1 MDERSEKAFVTVT
14 ERETESEQM
23 QKTEYFDF
31 TDLVQDAQN
40 GDQSAFETLYW
51 KSYPF
56 LEREAKKFYTEPADI
71 DDALQET
78 YLRIFQKLDTLKDPR
93 TFLGWAITVCKR
105 TLLNRVE
112 YDERHFGKTEL
123 RPETST
129 EEEQGLDLLPAE
141 EYRRDYD
148 PNSFVDAAHVND
160 ALRDVLNA
168 LPEHQ
173 QMCILL
179 WSEGYTQREIAEEL
193 ELPLGTVKSNL
204 NYAKKKMT
212 KVLLRMEKEGTF
224 DYKAVAS
231 NPVAAFLYLLE
242 RYIEVVPAVPP
253 EAASLFPK
261 IQTAILS
268 GDVAAACSEAVVNT
282 VTKTVA
288 AGTIRSV
295 ARKFFTDTGA
305 TVTSIMLVIAVAIG
319 TALGIQTV
327 SNPVP
332 AERQNVATTR
342 VSQTQRTTS
351 AESTTARP
359 TGNNGPATNN
369 GAATTPAPVDTVTV
383 RTPAPAATRDNAG
396 NTRSTTAVTVTRA
409 DAGLNTPLVAR
420 VADVSEVPNGAI
432 YDTVNQAADNVR
444 EIFSSS
450 NDITNSI
457 VPVLG
462 GNQSD
467 SSYVKF
473 YISAHN
479 RTGENVYL
487 TKVSN
492 TNIRTSSGKTI
503 PIQDVKINDEPA
515 ISKGEDF
522 WIVVEIDR
530 NRLAADLQKE
540 IDEGNFYGNATIEYK

>member
-1 MDERSEKAFVTVT
+1 M
-14 ERETESEQM
+14 
-23 QKTEYFDF
+23 
-31 TDLVQDAQN
+31 
-40 GDQSAFETLYW
+40 
-51 KSYPF
+51 
-56 LEREAKKFYTEPADI
+56 
-71 DDALQET
+71 
-78 YLRIFQKLDTLKDPR
+78 
-93 TFLGWAITVCKR
+93 
-105 TLLNRVE
+105 
-112 YDERHFGKTEL
+112 
-123 RPETST
+123 
-129 EEEQGLDLLPAE
+129 
-141 EYRRDYD
+141 
-148 PNSFVDAAHVND
+148 
-160 ALRDVLNA
+160 
-168 LPEHQ
+168 
-173 QMCILL
+173 
-179 WSEGYTQREIAEEL
+179 
-193 ELPLGTVKSNL
+193 
-204 NYAKKKMT
+204 
-212 KVLLRMEKEGTF
+212 
-224 DYKAVAS
+224 
-231 NPVAAFLYLLE
+231 
-242 RYIEVVPAVPP
+242 PP

-492 TNIRTSSGKTI
+492 INIRTSSGKTI

-515 ISKGEDF
+515 ISKGEGF

>member
-1 MDERSEKAFVTVT
+1 
-14 ERETESEQM
+14 
-23 QKTEYFDF
+23 
-31 TDLVQDAQN
+31 
-40 GDQSAFETLYW
+40 
-51 KSYPF
+51 
-56 LEREAKKFYTEPADI
+56 
-71 DDALQET
+71 
-78 YLRIFQKLDTLKDPR
+78 
-93 TFLGWAITVCKR
+93 
-105 TLLNRVE
+105 
-112 YDERHFGKTEL
+112 
-123 RPETST
+123 
-129 EEEQGLDLLPAE
+129 
-141 EYRRDYD
+141 
-148 PNSFVDAAHVND
+148 
-160 ALRDVLNA
+160 
-168 LPEHQ
+168 
-173 QMCILL
+173 
-179 WSEGYTQREIAEEL
+179 
-193 ELPLGTVKSNL
+193 
-204 NYAKKKMT
+204 MT

-396 NTRSTTAVTVTRA
+396 NTRSTTRHWWRGWRMCRRCPMERFTIPLIKPLIMSGKSFLQVTILLT
-409 DAGLNTPLVAR
+409 LLFLF
-420 VADVSEVPNGAI
+420 SEVIKAI
-432 YDTVNQAADNVR
+432 HPMLSF
-444 EIFSSS
+444 IFRL
-450 NDITNSI
+450 ITE
-457 VPVLG
+457 LERT
-462 GNQSD
+462 
-467 SSYVKF
+467 
-473 YISAHN
+473 YI
-479 RTGENVYL
+479 
-487 TKVSN
+487 
-492 TNIRTSSGKTI
+492 
-503 PIQDVKINDEPA
+503 
-515 ISKGEDF
+515 
-522 WIVVEIDR
+522 
-530 NRLAADLQKE
+530 
-540 IDEGNFYGNATIEYK
+540 